1 MDLTQINIFNMTK
14 GLIDRDS
21 SLRCFEKYYKNL
33 SRLWFRGAWLMAEGI
48 EIIFSFIFRYIVLFF
63 S

>member
-1 MDLTQINIFNMTK
+1 MTK

-33 SRLWFRGAWLMAEGI
+33 SRLWFRVLGWLHCYEK
-48 EIIFSFIFRYIVLFF
+48 SNCNSRRDHLSLLY
-63 S
+63 

>member
-1 MDLTQINIFNMTK
+1 MDLTQINIFNVTK

-33 SRLWFRGAWLMAEGI
+33 PRLM
-48 EIIFSFIFRYIVLFF
+48 FSECLVDYTEQQNAAFF
-63 S
+63 SLIKRI

>member
-48 EIIFSFIFRYIVLFF
+48 DRCFSKN
-63 S
+63 